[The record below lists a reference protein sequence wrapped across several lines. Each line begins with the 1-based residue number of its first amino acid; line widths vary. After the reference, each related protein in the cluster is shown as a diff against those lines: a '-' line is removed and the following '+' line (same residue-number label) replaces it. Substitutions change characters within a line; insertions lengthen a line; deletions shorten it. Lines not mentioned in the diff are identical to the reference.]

1 MERQAPSAGGRA
13 RPRATRAACA
23 AQCSPSHRGPTLHP
37 SRHRA
42 SHQSPCLRLV
52 VARRSLQEAAATAI
66 SASSFRRVKPC
77 NLKRRRRFLR
87 VKLDGGSAAT
97 AISPS
102 HIFDFSESTSM
113 RRTGGGGDFSE
124 SHLRFSES
132 TSIQRTGGGGIFS
145 ELDAAAAISP
155 SHILSTVRKAHIF
168 GCQTCSFANLA
179 HKYI

>member
-1 MERQAPSAGGRA
+1 MFAVRRC
-13 RPRATRAACA
+13 R
-23 AQCSPSHRGPTLHP
+23 TLHP
-37 SRHRA
+37 SRRRA
-42 SHQSPCLRLV
+42 SHPSPCLRLV
-52 VARRSLQEAAATAI
+52 AARRSLQEA
-66 SASSFRRVKPC
+66 
-77 NLKRRRRFLR
+77 
-87 VKLDGGSAAT
+87 AAT

-155 SHILSTVRKAHIF
+155 SHILAYSPSVASSSP
-168 GCQTCSFANLA
+168 GA
-179 HKYI
+179 